1 MDFKFQVLAAEGLGK
16 YCDSEF
22 VGTAAREMREALDM
36 TPEEMNLA
44 AHQILSNEHSLSLI
58 GSSNGS
64 IFGGS
69 AGGLGGAGSGG
80 VGGLGGSSSIR
91 NAFGGSGSGPSSLS
105 PQHQPYSGTLNSPP
119 IPDNRLRRVATVT
132 TTNNNNKSQV
142 SQNNSNSLNVRAN
155 ANSQMNMSPTG
166 QPVQQQSPL
175 RGQGN
180 QTYSSQHPHCKLY
193 IQNVFLM
200 EL

>member
-1 MDFKFQVLAAEGLGK
+1 
-16 YCDSEF
+16 

-69 AGGLGGAGSGG
+69 ASGLVGAGGG
-80 VGGLGGSSSIR
+80 MGGGSSIR

-132 TTNNNNKSQV
+132 TTNNNNKSQL
-142 SQNNSNSLNVRAN
+142 SQNNSSSLNGRAN
-155 ANSQMNMSPTG
+155 ANSQMNQMNQMSPSA
-166 QPVQQQSPL
+166 QQMQQQSPQ

-180 QTYSSQHPHCKLY
+180 QTFSS
-193 IQNVFLM
+193 
-200 EL
+200 